1 VLLWRLLGQ
10 GAKFMHTS
18 VASSRV
24 VGILPAI
31 SKLLLIASVCAV
43 AASAQV
49 VPVPPT
55 PQVGS
60 SNPVTAEPLVS
71 RPPTKPC
78 VVSLLSNVPFENFN
92 GAPLAY
98 TPPAACPGPWAKV
111 VLTADFTVTAGR
123 QFDRSAWFYLGDT
136 NIFYGTTAEP
146 RAALSPSWHI
156 ERDLTDLT
164 ALFKTP
170 QTGLASIGNVVDST
184 YTGIIYASASLEF
197 YPASFRALAPVTPD
211 IVVPVSSGNGPVTLN
226 TTTDLATATLN
237 LPRNVEKVYLDVISQ
252 SQIGDEFWYLCV
264 PSAVA
269 GELETCGNTAFR
281 ETEISIDGKPAG
293 VAPVYPWIYTGG
305 LDPYLWEP
313 ITGVQTLDFKPYRVD
328 LTPFA
333 GLLGDGSQH
342 TVAVSVFNA
351 NGYFLSTANLL
362 VYTDHGSRE
371 VSGAVTSNTLS
382 AAPDPVVTQNLS
394 TDATGTT
401 TGTIDVG
408 SDRTFSI
415 TGYVNTSHGRIE
427 TTVTQKVN
435 FLSAQ
440 TFDVNVNLGPEL
452 QNLVQTS
459 TVDSE
464 TTTRTGFLVEKTT
477 KHISFPLT
485 LDYSFLNN
493 PDGTYTQ
500 IVSSNQQNQH
510 TEAKSLNGFPYFQ
523 ANSNEQV
530 KSQDTLQFDANFN
543 VTAPG
548 VGSSSAS
555 YRSNDSLGD
564 CYSRSLT
571 AANQKLT
578 SVTDGKGCHEGWF

>member
-1 VLLWRLLGQ
+1 MPK
-10 GAKFMHTS
+10 A
-18 VASSRV
+18 VALTRV
-24 VGILPAI
+24 AEPVSAI
-31 SKLLLIASVCAV
+31 SKIFLLASLAIAT
-43 AASAQV
+43 ASAQV
-49 VPVPPT
+49 VTVPST

-60 SNPVTAEPLVS
+60 SNPVTAEPLVP
-71 RPPTKPC
+71 RPVTKPC
-78 VVSLLSNVPFENFN
+78 VVPLLTNAAFENFN
-92 GAPLAY
+92 GSPLTY

-197 YPASFRALAPVTPD
+197 YPASWRAPAPVTPD
-211 IVVPVSSGNGPVTLN
+211 IVVPISSGNGPVTLN
-226 TTTDLATATLN
+226 TTTDQATATLN

-264 PSAVA
+264 PTAVA

-293 VAPVYPWIYTGG
+293 VAPVYPWIFTGG

-351 NGYFLSTANLL
+351 NGYFLSTGNML

-371 VSGAVTSNTLS
+371 VNGGVLSNTLS
-382 AAPDPVVTQNLS
+382 AAPTPEVTQNLS

-401 TGTIDVG
+401 TGTVNVG
-408 SDRTFSI
+408 SNRTFSI

-427 TTVTQKVN
+427 TTVAQKVD

-440 TFDVNVNLGPEL
+440 RFDVNVANGPEL

-464 TTTRTGFLVEKTT
+464 TTTRDGFLVEKVS

-485 LDYSFLNN
+485 LDYAFINN
-493 PDGTYTQ
+493 PDGTFTQ
-500 IVSSNQQNQH
+500 TVSSNQQDLH
-510 TEAKSLNGFPYFQ
+510 TDAKSLNSFSIFQ
-523 ANSNEQV
+523 SNSQEQV
-530 KSQDTLQFDANFN
+530 VSKDVLQFDANFN

-571 AANQKLT
+571 AADQKLT
-578 SVTDGKGCHEGWF
+578 SVTDGKGCHDHDHWF

>member
-1 VLLWRLLGQ
+1 MYNAVSPSGVVEPIP
-10 GAKFMHTS
+10 S
-18 VASSRV
+18 VARF
-24 VGILPAI
+24 
-31 SKLLLIASVCAV
+31 LLLASVAIGT
-43 AASAQV
+43 AAAQV

-60 SNPVTAEPLVS
+60 SNPVTAEPLVT

-78 VVSLLSNVPFENFN
+78 VVSLLSNAAFENFN
-92 GAPLAY
+92 GAPLTY
-98 TPPAACPGPWAKV
+98 SPPAACPGPWAKV

-146 RAALSPSWHI
+146 RATLSPSWHA
-156 ERDLTDLT
+156 ERDVTDLT
-164 ALFKTP
+164 ALFNTP
-170 QTGLASIGNVVDST
+170 QTGLASIGNIVNST
-184 YTGIIYASASLEF
+184 FTGIIFASASLEF
-197 YPASFRALAPVTPD
+197 YPANFDTPAPVTPD

-226 TTTDLATATLN
+226 TTTDQATATLN

-264 PSAVA
+264 PTPVA

-293 VAPVYPWIYTGG
+293 VAPVFPWIFTGG
-305 LDPYLWEP
+305 IDPFLWEP

-333 GLLGDGSQH
+333 GLLGDGAQH

-351 NGYFLSTANLL
+351 NGFFLSTANIF

-371 VSGAVTSNTLS
+371 VSGGVLSNTLT
-382 AAPDPVVTQNLS
+382 AAPNPQVVQNLS
-394 TDATGTT
+394 TDSSGTT

-408 SDRTFSI
+408 SNRTFSI
-415 TGYVNTSHGRIE
+415 TGYVNTSHGRVE
-427 TTVTQKVN
+427 TTVAQKVN

-440 TFDVNVNLGPEL
+440 IFDVNVANGPEI
-452 QNLVQTS
+452 QNVVQTS

-464 TTTRTGFLVEKTT
+464 TTTRDGFLVEKTT

-485 LDYSFLNN
+485 LDFSFVNN
-493 PDGTYTQ
+493 PNGTFTQ
-500 IVSSNQQNQH
+500 VVSVDQQDHHN
-510 TEAKSLNGFPYFQ
+510 EARIRDGFPVFR
-523 ANSNEQV
+523 SNTHEQV
-530 KSQDTLQFDANFN
+530 NSTDTLQFNADFSIS
-543 VTAPG
+543 APG

-555 YRSNDSLGD
+555 FRSNDSLGD

-578 SVTDGKGCHEGWF
+578 SVTDGKGCHDHGP

>member
-1 VLLWRLLGQ
+1 
-10 GAKFMHTS
+10 MHKAFSPSRAAGPLSS
-18 VASSRV
+18 V
-24 VGILPAI
+24 
-31 SKLLLIASVCAV
+31 SKLLLLASLAIVT
-43 AASAQV
+43 ASAQV

-71 RPPTKPC
+71 RPHTKPC
-78 VVSLLSNVPFENFN
+78 VVSLLSNAAFENFN
-92 GAPLAY
+92 GAPLTYA
-98 TPPAACPGPWAKV
+98 PPSACPGPWAKV

-164 ALFKTP
+164 ALFKSP
-170 QTGLASIGNVVDST
+170 QTGLASIGNVVNST
-184 YTGIIYASASLEF
+184 YTGIIYASAELEF
-197 YPASFRALAPVTPD
+197 YPASWQAPAPVTPD
-211 IVVPVSSGNGPVTLN
+211 VIVPVSSGNGPVTLN
-226 TTTDLATATLN
+226 TTTDQATATLN

-264 PSAVA
+264 PTPVA

-281 ETEISIDGKPAG
+281 ETEISIDGKAAG

-313 ITGVQTLDFKPYRVD
+313 ITGVQTLNFKPYRVD

-333 GLLGDGSQH
+333 GLLADGSQH
-342 TVAVSVFNA
+342 TVAVSVYNA
-351 NGYFLSTANLL
+351 NGYFLSTANVL
-362 VYTDHGSRE
+362 VYTDHGSKE
-371 VSGAVTSNTLS
+371 VSGGVLSNTLT
-382 AAPDPVVTQNLS
+382 AAPNPEIVQNLS
-394 TDATGTT
+394 TDSSGTT
-401 TGTIDVG
+401 TGTVNVG
-408 SDRTFSI
+408 SNRTFSI
-415 TGYVNTSHGRIE
+415 TGYVNTSHGRVE
-427 TTVTQKVN
+427 TTVAQKVN

-440 TFDVNVNLGPEL
+440 TFDVNVANGPEI

-464 TTTRTGFLVEKTT
+464 TTTRDGFLVEKTS

-493 PDGTYTQ
+493 PNGTFTQ
-500 IVSSNQQNQH
+500 VVSSNQQDLHN
-510 TEAKSLNGFPYFQ
+510 EAKSLNGFQYFQ
-523 ANSNEQV
+523 SSAKEQV
-530 KSQDTLQFDANFN
+530 NSQDTLQFDASFN

-578 SVTDGKGCHEGWF
+578 SVTDNKGCHDHDHWF